1 MKLSESVVEG
11 FGESD
16 KVDDL
21 SNELAKKI
29 KIISELKDSSINANR
44 SITENVDKSIEETF
58 RDKSIAKSFGEVTQE
73 EDEDFND
80 TDSETPHKRKALR
93 ADSSLSSDMVEDTM
107 TLSSSSITEMP
118 AKRQRTES
126 PDLPSNCQVNR
137 IMGGSCT
144 QQRF

>member
-80 TDSETPHKRKALR
+80 TDFETPHKRKALR

-118 AKRQRTES
+118 AKRQRTEN
-126 PDLPSNCQVNR
+126 PELPSTCQV
-137 IMGGSCT
+137 T
-144 QQRF
+144 